1 MEEKC
6 KKCGTTKNVN
16 FEGMCEKCY
25 KESITIKENKS
36 NEEQKD
42 KAERK
47 QINWKESTK
56 EKHSIIKAILLAIIA
71 ICIIVICILAKN
83 NENIAKDYKSL
94 ESRYNQTSKDL
105 TETKETV
112 ENKEKEISELK
123 QEETI
128 KEIENKISKLNT
140 EITNLQSQK
149 DSLNTEIETL
159 KEETIKL
166 KGEPKTYPAG
176 QLVAGTD
183 IPVGKYKIFGGNSN
197 FVVYSA
203 YGDLKVNII
212 LGSGNY
218 NVNEYIYTFQ
228 NGDQIES
235 RSSFK
240 LVSVE

>member
-16 FEGMCEKCY
+16 FDGMCKSCYEK
-25 KESITIKENKS
+25 SITIKEKEDNPNK
-36 NEEQKD
+36 NEEKS
-42 KAERK
+42 KK
-47 QINWKESTK
+47 QINWKELIK
-56 EKHSIIKAILLAIIA
+56 EKYLAIEIILLVIIA
-71 ICIIVICILAKN
+71 ICVIIICIITKN
-83 NENIAKDYKSL
+83 NENMTADYKSL
-94 ESRYNQTSKDL
+94 ENRYNQTTKDL
-105 TETKETV
+105 NKVKEETK
-112 ENKEKEISELK
+112 NKEEEISELK
-123 QEETI
+123 QEEKI
-128 KEIENKISKLNT
+128 KEIENKINGLNT
-140 EITNLQSQK
+140 EVMSLQTQK
-149 DSLNTEIETL
+149 DSLNTEIATL

-183 IPVGKYKIFGGNSN
+183 VPVGKYKIFGGNSN

-212 LGSGNY
+212 LGNGSF

-228 NGDQIES
+228 EGDKIEA